1 LSACGEDWLLS
12 APVLDEK
19 TNLDASSASLV
30 FDRLIQQERTA
41 RLRNGASL
49 VLFVSACSVWI
60 SSFFRLGVNLEGL
73 PWYLAIGSL
82 AILSVRFLRSES
94 SLGQLA
100 GMPRT
105 REPLKLKESLAL
117 CFMVLAVTLYSSVGY
132 RLLHPPVEP
141 AGLKQVVDIQLLSPS
156 DYKDNHEDLPG
167 TQPQDDLKQ
176 RTADQVSQQGDL
188 QQLKA
193 LQKKAEVKVDKPN
206 KIVALAKPKQSSGK
220 ADVERE
226 DTKSADKPS
235 SPAAVDNNQVVPM
248 AVPILMPKSWQT
260 KTISQ
265 DFVQA
270 AARSG
275 APAQSHAESEPFIA
289 EVTPPEM
296 VELVENDGDK
306 DALHVFQK
314 GGKSNNG
321 KGAEN
326 GLSTFLKE
334 LHKRIK
340 NAWAPPAGK
349 TRAVEVLFRLKRD
362 GHLSFCK
369 ITKSSGTAEID
380 ASATRA
386 IMAAA
391 SNNALVLPKDYT
403 PNYLDISYTFKYNV
417 NELQEVSSQNLQ

>member
-1 LSACGEDWLLS
+1 MSACGEDWLLS
-12 APVLDEK
+12 APVIDEK
-19 TNLDASSASLV
+19 TNRGASTASLV
-30 FDRLIQQERTA
+30 FDRFIQQERTA

-49 VLFVSACSVWI
+49 VLFVSACSVWLA
-60 SSFFRLGVNLEGL
+60 SFFRLGVNLEGL
-73 PWYLAIGSL
+73 PWYLTIATL
-82 AILSVRFLRSES
+82 AVLSVRFLRNES
-94 SLGQLA
+94 NFGQLA

-117 CFMVLAVTLYSSVGY
+117 CFMVLAVSLYSCVGY

-141 AGLKQVVDIQLLSPS
+141 MGLKQAVDIQLLSPT
-156 DYKDNHEDLPG
+156 DFKDNHEELPG
-167 TQPQDDLKQ
+167 MQPQDDLKQ

-188 QQLKA
+188 QQVKA
-193 LQKKAEVKVDKPN
+193 LQKKAEIKVDKPN
-206 KIVALAKPKQSSGK
+206 KVVAAAKPKQSSGK

-226 DTKSADKPS
+226 DAKPADKPS
-235 SPAAVDNNQVVPM
+235 SPAAVENNQVAPGV
-248 AVPILMPKSWQT
+248 VPIAMPKSWQT
-260 KTISQ
+260 KTISS

-275 APAQSHAESEPFIA
+275 APVQSHAESEPFIA
-289 EVTPPEM
+289 EVAPPEM
-296 VELVENDGDK
+296 VELVENEGDK

-340 NAWAPPAGK
+340 NAWAPPPGK

-362 GHLSFCK
+362 GHLAFCK
-369 ITKSSGTAEID
+369 ITKTSGTAEID

-386 IMAAA
+386 IIAAA
-391 SNNALVLPKDYT
+391 SNNALALPKDYA

-417 NELQEVSSQNLQ
+417 NELQEVNSQNLQ